1 MSKITDTGM
10 SRSEALIM
18 DYLWEEGTNG
28 KMFSEFMAYLSNN
41 TEKVWAKQTVNTF
54 LRRLID
60 KGLIRTEM
68 RGRKK
73 VYYAALTIPEYE
85 KVRTRFLLD
94 ELYEGS
100 VIRFLSAI
108 TGGRSINATVENNLR
123 AKIEEESK

>member
-85 KVRTRFLLD
+85 KVRTRYLLD

-100 VIRFLSAI
+100 VIRFLSAL
-108 TGGRSINATVENNLR
+108 TGGISSN
-123 AKIEEESK
+123 

>member
-18 DYLWEEGTNG
+18 DYLWEEGTG
-28 KMFSEFMAYLSNN
+28 KMFSEFMTYLSNN

-85 KVRTRFLLD
+85 KVRTRYLLD
-94 ELYEGS
+94 ELYDGS
-100 VIRFLSAI
+100 VIRFCQRLL
-108 TGGRSINATVENNLR
+108 G
-123 AKIEEESK
+123 EEILVTLLQTISEQ

>member
-1 MSKITDTGM
+1 M

-18 DYLWEEGTNG
+18 DYLWEEGTG
-28 KMFSEFMAYLSNN
+28 KMFSEFMTYLSNN

-85 KVRTRFLLD
+85 KVRTRYLLD
-94 ELYEGS
+94 ELYVGS
-100 VIRFLSAI
+100 VIRFLSAL
-108 TGGRSINATVENNLR
+108 TGGRNISDTVANNLR
-123 AKIEEESK
+123 AMIEEESK

>member
-60 KGLIRTEM
+60 KVSSI
-68 RGRKK
+68 
-73 VYYAALTIPEYE
+73 YYY
-85 KVRTRFLLD
+85 
-94 ELYEGS
+94 YS
-100 VIRFLSAI
+100 VILVKLFRQ
-108 TGGRSINATVENNLR
+108 NL
-123 AKIEEESK
+123 

>member
-73 VYYAALTIPEYE
+73 CTMLRLQFQSMRRYEQDTYLTNCM
-85 KVRTRFLLD
+85 KVQSFDSCQRLL
-94 ELYEGS
+94 
-100 VIRFLSAI
+100 
-108 TGGRSINATVENNLR
+108 VEEVSMKPLQTTL
-123 AKIEEESK
+123 EQ